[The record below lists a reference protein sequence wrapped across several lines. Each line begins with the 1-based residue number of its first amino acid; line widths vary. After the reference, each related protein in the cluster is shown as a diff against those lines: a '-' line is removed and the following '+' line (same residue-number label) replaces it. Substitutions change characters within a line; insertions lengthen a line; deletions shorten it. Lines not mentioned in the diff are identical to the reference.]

1 MSDEPKIFNI
11 ALLLAATLLTVAS
24 SCTEDM
30 EYKDVKVSPVGQFYE
45 PVNDKKVELV
55 ASATASLFFEWEASK
70 AEDSGSPLY
79 EVVFDKEGGD
89 FSTPIYKVLSDN
101 NGAHNYATISHKTLN
116 KIGAAAGLNGGETG
130 TVIWTVVASRGL
142 NSVMATVSQRLT
154 ITRLLG
160 FAEIPTQLYLTGSA
174 TEGGNDITQA
184 VACSSPEQGSFEI
197 FTRLEGGKSYKLVD
211 KNRSDAK
218 VFHIDGTKILEGEGE
233 TAVEHTG
240 IYRIRMDF
248 SVASATITEIAK
260 LGLFFCPSNAVIW
273 DLPYVGNGVFASQGK
288 IEFKQESW
296 GRDER
301 YKFQMEYADGT
312 KQFWG
317 TKNGTDSA
325 PGEVGMDDPYFYIME
340 TGDNQWDDKWK
351 FNHEFDGAADG
362 YNPGAITRI
371 SVIFNGANYTHHV
384 ELAN

>member
-1 MSDEPKIFNI
+1 MKKIFNSI
-11 ALLLAATLLTVAS
+11 SLLATTLLATIT
-24 SCTEDM
+24 SCTENM
-30 EYKDVKVSPVGQFYE
+30 EYKDVNVVPVGQIYE
-45 PVNDKKVELV
+45 PTDNKAVELV

-89 FSTPIYKVLSDN
+89 FSTPLYKVLSDN

-142 NSVMATVSQRLT
+142 NSVMSSVSQRLT

-160 FAEIPTQLYLTGSA
+160 FAEIPTQLYLTGTA
-174 TEGGNDITQA
+174 TEGGVDATKA
-184 VACSSPEQGSFEI
+184 VPCSSPEQGSFEI
-197 FTRLEGGKSYKLVD
+197 FTRLEGGKTYKLAD
-211 KNRSDAK
+211 KNGNDAK
-218 VFHIDGTKILEGEGE
+218 WFHIDGTKILEGDGE
-233 TAVEHTG
+233 TPVDHTG

-248 SVASATITEIAK
+248 SVAAATISEISS

-273 DLPYVGNGVFASQGK
+273 DLPYEGNGVFANQGT
-288 IEFKQESW
+288 IEFKQEGW

-301 YKFQMEYADGT
+301 YKFLMKYADGSQ
-312 KQFWG
+312 QFWG

-325 PGEVGMDDPYFYIME
+325 PGEISMDDPYFYITE

-362 YNPGAITRI
+362 FNPGAVTRI
-371 SVIFNGANYTHHV
+371 SVLFNGANYTHHV
-384 ELAN
+384 ELVK